1 MIIVRLS
8 PSPIDK
14 AHGLYNTCT
23 IVQAVVT
30 DTNRK

>member
-8 PSPIDK
+8 PSAIDK
-14 AHGLYNTCT
+14 AHGLYNICT
-23 IVQAVVT
+23 TEQAVLT